1 MNMEFLLSKHPHHQQ
16 VRFNTEL
23 QEQWLPLFRSPLN
36 EGHLLTIFQLP
47 QDHFSSLTCS
57 VPASTSSTPTP
68 HGPTVI
74 KTHHWLEIFQQMT
87 CSVPDKTFNGLSLN
101 SILCIFS
108 GFYLSTV
115 KVLPKILS
123 SALLPFSPLSS
134 VSLAVSSIPTASPL
148 TAMGTSQVILS
159 EMDIPPRS
167 ESVFL
172 FIWSFLMSPSV
183 TIQHFPSRQPTQM
196 LGILKTS
203 SYSFTKKR
211 YCVPSVF

>member
-134 VSLAVSSIPTASPL
+134 VSWQFHPFQQLLLSQPWAHPKWSSLRWTSLPGQSLCFYSFDHSLWVPQSLSSIFPP
-148 TAMGTSQVILS
+148 GSQL
-159 EMDIPPRS
+159 RCLA
-167 ESVFL
+167 F
-172 FIWSFLMSPSV
+172 
-183 TIQHFPSRQPTQM
+183 
-196 LGILKTS
+196 
-203 SYSFTKKR
+203 
-211 YCVPSVF
+211 